1 MPVETFFL
9 AIAAAVAAIIF
20 LLSLIN
26 ENERGQRLKRARDT
40 ALLTAPV
47 LLLAVLSA
55 VHARHGLQLDW
66 VFGSETADIGPVEY
80 GTALFF
86 GVSAALLT
94 LAGLRVLGW
103 NGAVYLGAAI
113 LCFFVAGEE
122 ISWGQ
127 WIFHWQTPEA
137 LAAVNLQHETNLH
150 NLVNPRVYDLV
161 YAIAG
166 FAFLAIALIAS
177 VPAWRYD
184 VTSLAY
190 RVPGLAPFG
199 DFIDWMAKRP
209 VGLGLVLVTAVLLQ
223 HESFEEF
230 SEFMLGFVL
239 LDFMCR
245 VTRFGPTRTTYAFRP
260 A

>member
-66 VFGSETADIGPVEY
+66 LFGSETADIGPVEY

-86 GVSAALLT
+86 GVSAVLLT
-94 LAGLRVLGW
+94 LAGLRVFGW

-113 LCFFVAGEE
+113 VCFFVAGEE

-137 LAAVNLQHETNLH
+137 LAAVNLQHETNLP

-166 FAFLAIALIAS
+166 FAFLAIAFIAS

-190 RVPGLAPFG
+190 RVPGLAPLG
-199 DFIDWMAKRP
+199 DFIDWMARRP

-230 SEFMLGFVL
+230 SEFMLGFAL

>member
-9 AIAAAVAAIIF
+9 AIATAVATMIF

-26 ENERGQRLKRARDT
+26 ENERGQRQKRVRDT
-40 ALLTAPV
+40 ALLIGPV
-47 LLLAVLSA
+47 LVLAALSV
-55 VHARHGLQLDW
+55 VHDRHGLQLDW
-66 VFGSETADIGPVEY
+66 LFGSETADIGPLEY
-80 GTALFF
+80 GTAIFF

-94 LAGLRVLGW
+94 LAAFRASGW

-113 LCFFVAGEE
+113 VCFFVAGEE

-127 WIFHWQTPEA
+127 WIFHWQPPEA

-161 YAIAG
+161 YAVAG
-166 FAFLAIALIAS
+166 FAFLAAALIAS
-177 VPAWRYD
+177 VPAWRHE
-184 VTSLAY
+184 VSQFAF
-190 RVPGLAPFG
+190 RFPGLAPLG

-209 VGLGLVLVTAVLLQ
+209 VGLGLILATAVLLQ

-230 SEFMLGFVL
+230 SEFMLGFAL